1 MSENNNN
8 NSVGKGGE
16 DSDNKER
23 INNNYKKLVTDINEL
38 EKDFKALTDT
48 ELRIKTFELQNEYK
62 ETRNLNSLISRSFA
76 LTREASIR
84 TLGLRH
90 FDVQLLAGLVLND
103 NKIAEM
109 NTGEGKTLVAT
120 LPASLNALTKQG
132 VHIITVNDYLA
143 NRDQVSMGQIYRF
156 IGFDTGL
163 IQSNMTFGERKVNY
177 KADITYVT
185 NSEITF
191 DFLRD
196 YSILA
201 FNERVLRPKQPFN
214 YGILDEVDSILIDE
228 AQTPLIIS
236 NRVSDSTKDEKYTTA
251 VDLISYLKVN
261 IDYDF
266 DQKNKNVILSESGNK
281 KIEELINMRNL
292 YDPKDPWMP
301 YIKNALLAD
310 SCYIQSVSYIVERD
324 RVVIVDEF
332 TGRPMPDRRWGD
344 GLHQAVEAKEGLR
357 IRPLTENK
365 AQITYQCFFRLY
377 PKLSGMTGTA
387 ETSKLEFEEIY
398 ALSVDVIPTNRPMK
412 RKDYDDVV
420 YLNQSAKWQAVADYI
435 SEINKNKGQPI
446 LVGTR
451 TVKKSEMLAELLD
464 QYGLS
469 YQILNAKPDN
479 VRRESE
485 IIAQAGKQR
494 SITIATN
501 MAGRG
506 TDIILGGNINFQVEK
521 QLFNL
526 IVPSRSK
533 IIFSFSNL
541 KEILSLPSTFIKVF
555 EDYNLGFLRNKVIFW
570 MVSMVK
576 KSNILM
582 RSKTLRYLIRI
593 KMSKFE
599 MRNFELFIR
608 NSNDHYILKTNKKFK
623 FKTSKNIILDTFGF
637 NIVIAI
643 LVEKFYKNIKL
654 AEKLI
659 NQKQIFKINRN
670 LKFIN
675 INGRIELDADSKRDC
690 SQKFFSILLI
700 LIRNNIFLELSNL
713 RTLEILKE
721 NERILNPTISY
732 QCAIRFLL
740 NDLKNSLKNYYK
752 RENEIVKELGGLF
765 VIGTERNKS
774 IRVDNQLRGRCG
786 RQGDPGTSVFFLSVD
801 DDLLRLFGGNSL
813 KNLLEI
819 IKPDG
824 DFEDT
829 RPISDTRFM
838 KLNIDAAQNKVEENA
853 YQQRKNLLKYDEILD
868 FQRDI
873 IYSYRKEILD
883 LPSQPTILSFAEY
896 VITDIFDGIE
906 SGDMDFNDG
915 KRFFEGLLGYS
926 IDNTLLNST
935 EFVPDDFD
943 RSELESYFS
952 YLFWMAYQ
960 ERLDYFAV
968 FSNGIDILR
977 ALEKSLSLFCLDYMW
992 KEHLKTMSELRD
1004 IVAWR
1009 VYAQKDPFSEYLQ
1022 EAFSAF
1028 YIFKDT
1034 FKYYTLFMVFR
1045 AIIV

>member
-1 MSENNNN
+1 MNK

-16 DSDNKER
+16 NSNNEGR
-23 INNNYKKLVTDINEL
+23 INKKYKKLVTDINEL

-62 ETRNLNSLISRSFA
+62 ETKDLNSLISRSFA

-120 LPASLNALTKQG
+120 LPASLNALTKEG

-185 NSEITF
+185 NSELTF

-201 FNERVLRPKQPFN
+201 FNNRVLRQKKPFN
-214 YGILDEVDSILIDE
+214 YGIVDEVDSILIDE

-236 NRVSDSTKDEKYTTA
+236 NSRSDITKDEKYNTA
-251 VDLISYLKVN
+251 VDIISYLENN
-261 IDYDF
+261 IDYEIDE
-266 DQKNKNVILSESGNK
+266 KNRNVILSESGNDT
-281 KIEELINMRNL
+281 IEKLIDMRNL

-301 YIKNALLAD
+301 YIKNALLAQ
-310 SCYIQSVSYIVERD
+310 SCYIKNVNYIVERN
-324 RVVIVDEF
+324 RVVIIDEF

-344 GLHQAVEAKEGLR
+344 GLHQAVEAKEGVS
-357 IRPLTENK
+357 IRPLTETK
-365 AQITYQCFFRLY
+365 ASITYQCFFRLY
-377 PKLSGMTGTA
+377 TKLCGMTGTA
-387 ETSKLEFEEIY
+387 KTSQLEFEEIY
-398 ALSVDVIPTNRPMK
+398 ALSVEVIPTNRAMK
-412 RKDYDDVV
+412 RRDYPDKV
-420 YLNQSAKWQAVADYI
+420 YLNQSAKWEAVADYI
-435 SEINKNKGQPI
+435 DFTNKETGQPI
-446 LVGTR
+446 LVGTT
-451 TVKKSEMLAELLD
+451 TVKKSEMLSELLD

-506 TDIILGGNINFQVEK
+506 TDIILGGNINFQVER

-526 IVPSRSK
+526 LVPSRSK
-533 IIFSFSNL
+533 LIFSFSNL
-541 KEILSLPSTFIKVF
+541 KEILSLPFTFIKVF
-555 EDYNLGFLRNKVIFW
+555 DEYKLGFLRNKVIFNI
-570 MVSMVK
+570 VSTAK
-576 KSNILM
+576 KALFNLLM
-582 RSKTLRYLIRI
+582 KLSTKKPDLEMLNSK
-593 KMSKFE
+593 
-599 MRNFELFIR
+599 LFIR
-608 NSNDHYILKTNKKFK
+608 NSNDNYILKTNKKFK
-623 FKTSKNIILDTFGF
+623 FKTSKNSILDTFGF
-637 NIVIAI
+637 NIIIAI

-659 NQKQIFKINRN
+659 NQKQIYKINRN
-670 LKFIN
+670 LKFRN
-675 INGRIELDADSKRDC
+675 INGRLELDADPKRDC

-700 LIRNNIFLELSNL
+700 LVRNNIFLELSNL
-713 RTLEILKE
+713 RTLEILRE

-740 NDLKNSLKNYYK
+740 NDLKYSLKNYYK
-752 RENEIVKELGGLF
+752 RENEIVKKLGGLF
-765 VIGTERNKS
+765 VIGTERNNS
-774 IRVDNQLRGRCG
+774 IRVDNQLRGRGG
-786 RQGDPGTSVFFLSVD
+786 RQGDPGSSIFFLSVD
-801 DDLLRLFGGNSL
+801 DDLLRLFGGNSI

-824 DFEDT
+824 DFDET
-829 RPISDTRFM
+829 KQIPETRFM
-838 KLNIDAAQNKVEENA
+838 KLNIESAQRKIEENA

-868 FQRDI
+868 FQRNI
-873 IYSYRKEILD
+873 TYSYRKEILD
-883 LPSQPTILSFAEY
+883 SPSQPTILSFADY
-896 VITDIFDGIE
+896 VIADIFDGIE
-906 SGDMDFNDG
+906 SGYIDFNTG
-915 KRFFEGLLGYS
+915 KKILEGILGF
-926 IDNTLLNST
+926 NLTETLLYVP
-935 EFVPDDFD
+935 EFVPDDYD
-943 RSELESYFS
+943 RVELEGYFS
-952 YLFWMAYQ
+952 YIFWMAYQ
-960 ERLDYFAV
+960 ERVDYFAV
-968 FSNGIDILR
+968 FSDGINILR
-977 ALEKSLSLFCLDYMW
+977 DLEKAISVSCLDYMW
-992 KEHLKTMSELRD
+992 KEQLKAARQIRES
-1004 IVAWR
+1004 VSWR
-1009 VYAQKDPFSEYLQ
+1009 VYAQKDPYSEYLR
-1022 EAFSAF
+1022 EVFATFIGS
-1028 YIFKDT
+1028 KDV
-1034 FKYYTLFMVFR
+1034 FKYYTLFMLFR
-1045 AIIV
+1045 VVLL